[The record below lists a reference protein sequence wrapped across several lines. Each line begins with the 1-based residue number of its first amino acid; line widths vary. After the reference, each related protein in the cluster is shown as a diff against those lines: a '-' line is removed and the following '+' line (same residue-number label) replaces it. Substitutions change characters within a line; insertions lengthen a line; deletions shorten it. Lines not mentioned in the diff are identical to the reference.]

1 MNSLNFIVAGLL
13 LIISILEIILMF
25 RQEHEMYA
33 NHKLFFKALKWHT
46 KCRVIVKDIFSGEE
60 LINIAGKLKV
70 LSDNG
75 DLLEISDKSNGIK
88 KVHKVDVKDR
98 SYQIEVEKI

>member
-1 MNSLNFIVAGLL
+1 
-13 LIISILEIILMF
+13 
-25 RQEHEMYA
+25 MYA

>member
-1 MNSLNFIVAGLL
+1 MI
-13 LIISILEIILMF
+13 
-25 RQEHEMYA
+25 
-33 NHKLFFKALKWHT
+33 
-46 KCRVIVKDIFSGEE
+46 SGEE

-88 KVHKVDVKDR
+88 NVHTVDVKDR